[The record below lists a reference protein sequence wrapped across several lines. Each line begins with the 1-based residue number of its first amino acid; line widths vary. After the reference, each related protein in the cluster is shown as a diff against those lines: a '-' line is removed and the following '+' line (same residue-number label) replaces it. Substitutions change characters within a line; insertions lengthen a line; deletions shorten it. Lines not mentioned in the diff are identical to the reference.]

1 MESNLKDVISPFMHR
16 LSSKYINLTPSEI
29 QIANLI
35 KQGRSTKEIAKL
47 LNLSARTI
55 KFHRENIRK
64 KIGINNS
71 KANLRTHLISFQ

>member
-1 MESNLKDVISPFMHR
+1 V
-16 LSSKYINLTPSEI
+16 
-29 QIANLI
+29 ANLI

-64 KIGINNS
+64 KIGIKNS
-71 KANLRTHLISFQ
+71 RANLRTHLISLQ